1 MAEQNID
8 IKIKVDKQGNVELK
22 SLEKGFDKIK
32 ITAKQASQAAKQLG
46 VDISQIKSSG
56 SINVAA
62 NDFNKLSKAMSGASA
77 ASGGATASV
86 LELGR
91 VVSDAPYGIRGVANN
106 LQQLA
111 SNFAFMAKQAGGAGA
126 ALKSIG
132 SALIGPLGILVA
144 FQAVIAALDYFSQ
157 GSSVAESKFKD
168 LSSEIAASTSELM
181 ILKRAM
187 DDENV
192 TQSQRIELVEDA
204 NRKYKNLNV
213 SLDENGKLTDA
224 SVEAINRKIFALE
237 RLARANAIQTAI
249 EEEMQKTIT
258 AQLEVEELLRES
270 SFESRQE
277 FEKYLE
283 ASRKATNRSESIELQ
298 KKQFGEYTTTRG
310 RQIGAIIKALSVLDE
325 TSDLSDKK
333 IQDLIKIASKGM
345 EEIRDII
352 DYQNKGGSSGRIAVL
367 KQQLLDMSKLILD
380 AYKKEALM
388 LEENEIKKM
397 ELSQD
402 YERQELERR
411 RDVFLKRQ
419 EQRKDDFIKKA
430 KTDEE
435 RAQAERVWE
444 DSQKQAKEEYEEALT
459 AIGVKHAAQRKV
471 KMLELER
478 NFAEE
483 LVNQRLARIK
493 ADESRF
499 AALRAGTKAGMLN
512 RPMSA
517 VGAEDIETQ
526 NQMARDRMAA
536 EQANFEDDLE
546 RKIENLKRQGYS
558 LLEAEQMVAGERHAF
573 QMSQAE
579 QEIELER
586 NKIEAKR
593 SINQEYISWFAGLGS
608 IIKGIAG
615 ENEGIAK
622 AALILEKGSAIANV
636 IVNTQSANAKIT
648 ANMLAEQAAFNASA
662 AATSLVAPPLSAAFK
677 GMAVKAGVLGKTRI
691 LKNNIG
697 AGISIAKIAATT
709 LQSRGAGG
717 GGAGGGG
724 DAGGGAPSREFDFNL
739 VGSTGVNQLAQGVGA
754 QFSQQPIQ
762 AYVVS
767 SQMTSQQQLD
777 HTIQTQAS
785 LGD

>member
-22 SLEKGFDKIK
+22 SLEKGFDKVK

-56 SINVAA
+56 TINVAA
-62 NDFNKLSKAMSGASA
+62 NDFNKLTKAMSGASA

-91 VVSDAPYGIRGVANN
+91 VVSDMPYGIRGVANN

-111 SNFAFMAKQAGGAGA
+111 SNFAFMVKEAGGAGA
-126 ALKSIG
+126 ALKTMG
-132 SALIGPLGILVA
+132 SVLMGPLGILVA
-144 FQAVIAALDYFSQ
+144 FQAVIAALDYFSANIKKAENQ
-157 GSSVAESKFKD
+157 MAKFNAEAITENVTKLHILKDALSDNNVALEDKISLLRKAGTEF
-168 LSSEIAASTSELM
+168 EELNGFISDGAINMDAFNKTIDKM
-181 ILKRAM
+181 ILKMSEVAFAKAVLA
-187 DDENV
+187 E
-192 TQSQRIELVEDA
+192 TQEITQELVRTIAKGADGDL
-204 NRKYKNLNV
+204 NL
-213 SLDENGKLTDA
+213 
-224 SVEAINRKIFALE
+224 
-237 RLARANAIQTAI
+237 
-249 EEEMQKTIT
+249 
-258 AQLEVEELLRES
+258 
-270 SFESRQE
+270 
-277 FEKYLE
+277 
-283 ASRKATNRSESIELQ
+283 LQ
-298 KKQFGEYTTTRG
+298 KKAGELFSIFNPFGGDNMAAKRLGVDINKIEEQ
-310 RQIGAIIKALSVLDE
+310 RQRLLNIMKTDAGSIKGIFAELIFGKE
-325 TSDLSDKK
+325 DK
-333 IQDLIKIASKGM
+333 S
-345 EEIRDII
+345 
-352 DYQNKGGSSGRIAVL
+352 GSGERTKML
-367 KQQLLDMSKLILD
+367 KQQLLDFSKLILD
-380 AYKKEALM
+380 AYKKQALM

-402 YERQELERR
+402 YEKQELERR

-419 EQRKDDFIKKA
+419 EQRKEDFIKKA
-430 KTDEE
+430 KNDEE
-435 RAQAERVWE
+435 IAQANKVWR
-444 DSQKQAKEEYEEALT
+444 DSQTQAKEQYEQALT
-459 AIGVKHAAQRKV
+459 ALEVKHTAQRKV

-478 NFAEE
+478 NFAEQ

-493 ADESRF
+493 AEESMF
-499 AALRAGTKAGMLN
+499 ASLRAGTKAGMLN

-546 RKIENLKRQGYS
+546 RKIENLKRQGHS

-593 SINQEYISWFAGLGS
+593 NINQEYISWFAGLGS
-608 IIKGIAG
+608 IMKGIAG
-615 ENEGIAK
+615 DNEDLAT
-622 AALILEKGSAIANV
+622 AALVLEKGSAIANV
-636 IVNTQSANAKIT
+636 IVSTQAANAKIG
-648 ANMLAEQAAFNASA
+648 ANMLAEQSAFKASA
-662 AATSLVAPPLSAAFK
+662 AATSLVMPKLAATFTK
-677 GMAVKAGVLGKTRI
+677 MAISAGVLGKKRI

-724 DAGGGAPSREFDFNL
+724 EAGGGAPSREFDFNL

-785 LGD
+785 IGD

>member
-22 SLEKGFDKIK
+22 SLEKGFDKVK

-56 SINVAA
+56 TINVAA
-62 NDFNKLSKAMSGASA
+62 NDFNKLTKAMSGASA

-91 VVSDAPYGIRGVANN
+91 VVSDMPYGIRGVANN

-111 SNFAFMAKQAGGAGA
+111 SNFAFMTKEAGSAGG

-132 SALIGPLGILVA
+132 SALMGPLGILVA
-144 FQAVIAALDYFSQ
+144 FQAVIAAIDYFSANMNKAKD
-157 GSSVAESKFKD
+157 VMAEMS
-168 LSSEIAASTSELM
+168 A
-181 ILKRAM
+181 
-187 DDENV
+187 
-192 TQSQRIELVEDA
+192 Q
-204 NRKYKNLNV
+204 
-213 SLDENGKLTDA
+213 
-224 SVEAINRKIFALE
+224 
-237 RLARANAIQTAI
+237 
-249 EEEMQKTIT
+249 TIT
-258 AQLEVEELLRES
+258 TNVAKLHLLREALNDNNVALEDQVLALKKAS
-270 SFESRQE
+270 TEFDELNGFIEGGSINLDAFNSQISTMIDRMKEVAFAKAVLKETEEVMQNFIKTVVKGAGPTFGEQVAGLLNPFASGEMLGAARFTKDAAD
-277 FEKYLE
+277 FEKQYSKLYDLLLAKQKDGDGIILE
-283 ASRKATNRSESIELQ
+283 HLFGKES
-298 KKQFGEYTTTRG
+298 K
-310 RQIGAIIKALSVLDE
+310 
-325 TSDLSDKK
+325 
-333 IQDLIKIASKGM
+333 
-345 EEIRDII
+345 
-352 DYQNKGGSSGRIAVL
+352 SGRGKRNAIL

-380 AYKKEALM
+380 SYKKQALM
-388 LEENEIKKM
+388 LEENELEQMKIK
-397 ELSQD
+397 QR
-402 YERQELERR
+402 YEREEIGRR
-411 RDVFLKRQ
+411 RDMFLERQ
-419 EQRKDDFIKKA
+419 KQRYDDFMKKA
-430 KTDEE
+430 KTDEQ
-435 RAQAERVWE
+435 RAQATKVWQ
-444 DSQKQAKEEYEEALT
+444 DSQIQADSEYYEALSALGIKHT
-459 AIGVKHAAQRKV
+459 AEKHV

-478 NFAEE
+478 NFAEQ

-493 ADESRF
+493 ADESRL
-499 AALRAGTKAGMLN
+499 ASLRAGTKAGALN

-517 VGAEDIETQ
+517 VGAEDIEGQ
-526 NQMARDRMAA
+526 NEMARARMEA

-546 RKIENLKRQGYS
+546 RKKQNLINEGHS
-558 LLEAEQMVAGERHAF
+558 LLEVEQMVAGERHAF

-593 SINQEYISWFAGLGS
+593 NINQEYISWFAGLGS
-608 IIKGIAG
+608 IMKGIAG
-615 ENEGIAK
+615 DNEDLAT
-622 AALILEKGSAIANV
+622 AALVLEKGSAIANV
-636 IVNTQSANAKIT
+636 IVSTQAANAKIG
-648 ANMLAEQAAFNASA
+648 ANMLAEQSAFKASA
-662 AATSLVAPPLSAAFK
+662 AATSLVMPKLAATFTK
-677 GMAVKAGVLGKTRI
+677 MAISAGVLGKKRI

-724 DAGGGAPSREFDFNL
+724 EAGGGAPSREFDFNL

-785 LGD
+785 IGD

>member
-22 SLEKGFDKIK
+22 SLEKGFDKVK

-46 VDISQIKSSG
+46 IDISKIKSSG
-56 SINVAA
+56 TINVAA

-91 VVSDAPYGIRGVANN
+91 VVSDMPYGIRGIANN

-111 SNFAFMAKQAGGAGA
+111 SNFAFMAKKAGGAGA
-126 ALKSIG
+126 ALKGIG
-132 SALIGPLGILVA
+132 SALMGPLGILVA
-144 FQAVIAALDYFSQ
+144 FQAVIAALDYFSANMNKAKD
-157 GSSVAESKFKD
+157 VMAEMS
-168 LSSEIAASTSELM
+168 A
-181 ILKRAM
+181 
-187 DDENV
+187 
-192 TQSQRIELVEDA
+192 Q
-204 NRKYKNLNV
+204 
-213 SLDENGKLTDA
+213 
-224 SVEAINRKIFALE
+224 
-237 RLARANAIQTAI
+237 
-249 EEEMQKTIT
+249 TIT
-258 AQLEVEELLRES
+258 TNVAKLHLLREALNDNNVALEDQVLALKKAGTEFDELNGFIEGGS
-270 SFESRQE
+270 INLDAFNSQISTMIDRMKEVAFAKAVLKETEEVMQNFIKTVVKGTGPTFGEQVAALLNPFASGEMLGAARFVKDAAD
-277 FEKYLE
+277 FEKQYSKLYDLLLAKQKDGDGIILE
-283 ASRKATNRSESIELQ
+283 HLFGKES
-298 KKQFGEYTTTRG
+298 K
-310 RQIGAIIKALSVLDE
+310 
-325 TSDLSDKK
+325 
-333 IQDLIKIASKGM
+333 
-345 EEIRDII
+345 
-352 DYQNKGGSSGRIAVL
+352 SGRGKRNAIL

-380 AYKKEALM
+380 SYKKQALM
-388 LEENEIKKM
+388 LEENELEQMKIK
-397 ELSQD
+397 QR
-402 YERQELERR
+402 YEREEIGRR
-411 RDVFLKRQ
+411 RDMFLERQ
-419 EQRKDDFIKKA
+419 KQRYDDFMKKA

-435 RAQAERVWE
+435 RAQATKVWQ
-444 DSQKQAKEEYEEALT
+444 DSQIQADSEYYEALSALGIKHT
-459 AIGVKHAAQRKV
+459 AEKHV

-478 NFAEE
+478 NFAEQ

-493 ADESRF
+493 ADESRL
-499 AALRAGTKAGMLN
+499 ASLRAGTKAGMLN

-517 VGAEDIETQ
+517 VGAEDIEGQ
-526 NQMARDRMAA
+526 NEMARARMEA

-546 RKIENLKRQGYS
+546 RKKQNLLNEGHS
-558 LLEAEQMVAGERHAF
+558 LLEVEQMVAGERHAF

-593 SINQEYISWFAGLGS
+593 SMNQEYISWFAGLGS

>member
-22 SLEKGFDKIK
+22 SLEKGFEKIK

-56 SINVAA
+56 SVNVAA

-126 ALKSIG
+126 ALKAMG
-132 SALIGPLGILVA
+132 SALMGPLGILVA
-144 FQAVIAALDYFSQ
+144 FQAVIAAIDYFSANMKKTENQ
-157 GSSVAESKFKD
+157 MAKFSAEGITTNVTKLYILKDALNDNNVALEDKISLLKKAGTEFD
-168 LSSEIAASTSELM
+168 ELNGFIANGTINMDAFNKTVDKM
-181 ILKRAM
+181 ILKMSEVAFAKAVLA
-187 DDENV
+187 E
-192 TQSQRIELVEDA
+192 TQEITQELVKTIVKGGEADFLDKA
-204 NRKYKNLNV
+204 GALFNPFTSSGQDLAAKRLAINV
-213 SLDENGKLTDA
+213 NKIEEQRQKLLDIMKTDA
-224 SVEAINRKIFALE
+224 GSIKGIFAELIFGKEDKSGSGE
-237 RLARANAIQTAI
+237 RTK
-249 EEEMQKTIT
+249 M
-258 AQLEVEELLRES
+258 
-270 SFESRQE
+270 
-277 FEKYLE
+277 
-283 ASRKATNRSESIELQ
+283 
-298 KKQFGEYTTTRG
+298 
-310 RQIGAIIKALSVLDE
+310 
-325 TSDLSDKK
+325 
-333 IQDLIKIASKGM
+333 
-345 EEIRDII
+345 
-352 DYQNKGGSSGRIAVL
+352 L
-367 KQQLLDMSKLILD
+367 KQQLLDFSKLILD
-380 AYKKEALM
+380 SYKKQALM
-388 LEENEIKKM
+388 LEENELKKM
-397 ELSQD
+397 NIKQG
-402 YERQELERR
+402 YERDEVKRRKDSFLERQ
-411 RDVFLKRQ
+411 K
-419 EQRKDDFIKKA
+419 QRYDDFMKKA
-430 KTDEE
+430 KTDKE
-435 RAQAERVWE
+435 RAQATKVWQ
-444 DSQKQAKEEYEEALT
+444 DSQKQAEEEYQEALT
-459 AIGVKHAAQRKV
+459 AIDVKHAAERQV

-478 NFAEE
+478 NFAEQ

-493 ADESRF
+493 ADESRL
-499 AALRAGTKAGMLN
+499 ASLRAGTKAGMLN

-517 VGAEDIETQ
+517 VGAEDIEGQ
-526 NQMARDRMAA
+526 NEMARARMEA

-546 RKIENLKRQGYS
+546 RKKQNLLNEGHS
-558 LLEAEQMVAGERHAF
+558 LLEVEQMVAGERHAF

-593 SINQEYISWFAGLGS
+593 SMNQEYISWFAGLGS

-785 LGD
+785 IGN

>member
-56 SINVAA
+56 SINVVA

-126 ALKSIG
+126 ALKAIG
-132 SALIGPLGILVA
+132 SALMGPLGILVA
-144 FQAVIAALDYFSQ
+144 FQAVIAALDYFSANMNKAKD
-157 GSSVAESKFKD
+157 VMAEMS
-168 LSSEIAASTSELM
+168 A
-181 ILKRAM
+181 
-187 DDENV
+187 
-192 TQSQRIELVEDA
+192 Q
-204 NRKYKNLNV
+204 
-213 SLDENGKLTDA
+213 
-224 SVEAINRKIFALE
+224 
-237 RLARANAIQTAI
+237 
-249 EEEMQKTIT
+249 TIT
-258 AQLEVEELLRES
+258 TNVAKLHLLREALNDNNVALEDQVLALKKAS
-270 SFESRQE
+270 TE
-277 FEKYLE
+277 FDELNGFIEGGSINLDAFNSQISTMIDRMKE
-283 ASRKATNRSESIELQ
+283 VAFAKAVLKETEEVMQNFI
-298 KKQFGEYTTTRG
+298 KTVVKGAGPTFGEQVAGLLNPFASGEMLGAARFAKDIADFQKQYSKLYDLLLAKQKDGDGIILEHLFGKENGRG
-310 RQIGAIIKALSVLDE
+310 KRNAI
-325 TSDLSDKK
+325 
-333 IQDLIKIASKGM
+333 
-345 EEIRDII
+345 
-352 DYQNKGGSSGRIAVL
+352 L

-380 AYKKEALM
+380 SYKKQALM
-388 LEENEIKKM
+388 LEENELEQMKIK
-397 ELSQD
+397 QR
-402 YERQELERR
+402 YEREEIGRR
-411 RDVFLKRQ
+411 RDMFLERQ
-419 EQRKDDFIKKA
+419 KQRYDDFMKKA
-430 KTDEE
+430 KTDKE
-435 RAQAERVWE
+435 RAQATKVWQ
-444 DSQKQAKEEYEEALT
+444 DSQIQADSEYYEALSALGIKQT
-459 AIGVKHAAQRKV
+459 AEKHV

-478 NFAEE
+478 NFAEQ

-493 ADESRF
+493 ADESIL
-499 AALRAGTKAGMLN
+499 AALRAGTNAGALN

-517 VGAEDIETQ
+517 VGAEDIEGQ
-526 NQMARDRMAA
+526 NEMARARMEA

-546 RKIENLKRQGYS
+546 RKIENLKRQGHS
-558 LLEAEQMVAGERHAF
+558 LLEAEQMVSGERHAF

-586 NKIEAKR
+586 NKIEAKK
-593 SINQEYISWFAGLGS
+593 SINQEYISWFAGLGN

-717 GGAGGGG
+717 GGAAGGG

-739 VGSTGVNQLAQGVGA
+739 VGSTGLNQLAQGVGA

>member
-22 SLEKGFDKIK
+22 SLEKGFDKVK

-126 ALKSIG
+126 ALKAMG
-132 SALIGPLGILVA
+132 SALMGPLGILVA
-144 FQAVIAALDYFSQ
+144 FQAVIAAIDYFSAQ
-157 GSSVAESKFKD
+157 TNKAEKNVKSMNETIAAAASNFKILLRAQEDNTLGLEEARESVRRINSQYKD
-168 LSSEIAASTSELM
+168 L
-181 ILKRAM
+181 
-187 DDENV
+187 NV
-192 TQSQRIELVEDA
+192 Q
-204 NRKYKNLNV
+204 
-213 SLDENGKLTDA
+213 LDENGRLTDA
-224 SVEAINRKIFALE
+224 SVQAIEKKIIRLE
-237 RLARANAIQTAI
+237 DLAKATAIQTLVEEKYGEVVLKTLEI
-249 EEEMQKTIT
+249 EEANFKLNTKIAEAT
-258 AQLEVEELLRES
+258 ALRAKADKDALEGAVSRENRVE
-270 SFESRQE
+270 QM
-277 FEKYLE
+277 
-283 ASRKATNRSESIELQ
+283 
-298 KKQFGEYTTTRG
+298 
-310 RQIGAIIKALSVLDE
+310 ALSAEKSVDFMV
-325 TSDLSDKK
+325 DKVK
-333 IQDLIKIASKGM
+333 ELTKERGKQQEEISKLIKMIPNIGDLFTMKT
-345 EEIRDII
+345 E
-352 DYQNKGGSSGRIAVL
+352 GGSTKAIL
-367 KQQLLDMSKLILD
+367 KQQLLDLSKIILD
-380 AYKKEALM
+380 AYRKENLL
-388 LEENEIKKM
+388 LEENELEQMKIKQK
-397 ELSQD
+397 
-402 YERQELERR
+402 YEREEIGRR
-411 RDVFLKRQ
+411 RDMFLERQ
-419 EQRKDDFIKKA
+419 KQRYDDFMKKA
-430 KTDEE
+430 KTDEQ
-435 RAQAERVWE
+435 RAQATKVWQ
-444 DSQKQAKEEYEEALT
+444 DSQIQADSEYYEALSALGIKHT
-459 AIGVKHAAQRKV
+459 AEKHV

-493 ADESRF
+493 ADESRL
-499 AALRAGTKAGMLN
+499 ASLRAGTKAGALN

-546 RKIENLKRQGYS
+546 RKIENLKRQGHS

-615 ENEGIAK
+615 QNEGIAK

-785 LGD
+785 IGD

>member
-46 VDISQIKSSG
+46 IHISKIKSSG
-56 SINVAA
+56 TINVAA
-62 NDFNKLSKAMSGASA
+62 NDFNKLRKAMSGASA

-91 VVSDAPYGIRGVANN
+91 VVSDMPYGIRGVANN

-126 ALKSIG
+126 ALKAMG
-132 SALIGPLGILVA
+132 SALMGPLGILVA
-144 FQAVIAALDYFSQ
+144 FQAVIAAIDYFSANIKKAENQ
-157 GSSVAESKFKD
+157 MAKFNAEAITENVTKLHILKDALSDNNVALEDKISLLKKAGTEFEELNGFISDGAINMDAFSKTIDK
-168 LSSEIAASTSELM
+168 M
-181 ILKRAM
+181 ILKMSEVAFAKAVLA
-187 DDENV
+187 ETQEV
-192 TQSQRIELVEDA
+192 TQELVRTIAKGADGDLNLLE
-204 NRKYKNLNV
+204 RKAGELFSIFNPFGGDNMAAKRLGVDINKIEEQRQRL
-213 SLDENGKLTDA
+213 LDIMKTDA
-224 SVEAINRKIFALE
+224 GSIKGIFAELIFGKEDKSGSGE
-237 RLARANAIQTAI
+237 RTK
-249 EEEMQKTIT
+249 M
-258 AQLEVEELLRES
+258 
-270 SFESRQE
+270 
-277 FEKYLE
+277 
-283 ASRKATNRSESIELQ
+283 
-298 KKQFGEYTTTRG
+298 
-310 RQIGAIIKALSVLDE
+310 
-325 TSDLSDKK
+325 
-333 IQDLIKIASKGM
+333 
-345 EEIRDII
+345 
-352 DYQNKGGSSGRIAVL
+352 L
-367 KQQLLDMSKLILD
+367 KQQLLDFSKLILD
-380 AYKKEALM
+380 SYKKQALM
-388 LEENEIKKM
+388 LEENELEQMKIK
-397 ELSQD
+397 QR
-402 YERQELERR
+402 YEREEIGRR
-411 RDVFLKRQ
+411 RDMFLERQ
-419 EQRKDDFIKKA
+419 KQRYDDFMKKA

-435 RAQAERVWE
+435 RAQATKVWQ
-444 DSQKQAKEEYEEALT
+444 DSQIQADSEYYEALSALGIKHT
-459 AIGVKHAAQRKV
+459 AEKHV

-478 NFAEE
+478 NFAEQ

-493 ADESRF
+493 ADESRL
-499 AALRAGTKAGMLN
+499 ASLRAGTKAGMLN

-517 VGAEDIETQ
+517 VGAEDIEGQ
-526 NQMARDRMAA
+526 NEMARARMEA

-546 RKIENLKRQGYS
+546 RKIENLKRQGHS

-593 SINQEYISWFAGLGS
+593 SMNQEYISWFAGLGS

-785 LGD
+785 IGN

>member
-22 SLEKGFDKIK
+22 SLEKGFDKVK

-46 VDISQIKSSG
+46 VDISKIKSSG
-56 SINVAA
+56 TINVAA
-62 NDFNKLSKAMSGASA
+62 NDFNKLTKAMSGASA

-91 VVSDAPYGIRGVANN
+91 VVSDMPYGIRGIANN

-111 SNFAFMAKQAGGAGA
+111 SNFAFMTKEAGSAGG

-132 SALIGPLGILVA
+132 SALMGPLGILVA
-144 FQAVIAALDYFSQ
+144 FQAVIAAIDYFSANMNKAKD
-157 GSSVAESKFKD
+157 VMAEMS
-168 LSSEIAASTSELM
+168 A
-181 ILKRAM
+181 
-187 DDENV
+187 
-192 TQSQRIELVEDA
+192 Q
-204 NRKYKNLNV
+204 
-213 SLDENGKLTDA
+213 
-224 SVEAINRKIFALE
+224 
-237 RLARANAIQTAI
+237 
-249 EEEMQKTIT
+249 TIT
-258 AQLEVEELLRES
+258 TNVAKLHLLREALNDNNVALEDQVLALKKAS
-270 SFESRQE
+270 TEFDELNGFIEGGSINLDAFNSQISTMIDRMKEVAFAKAVLKETEEVMQNFIKTVVKGAGPTFGEQVAGLLNPFASGEMLGAARFTKDAAD
-277 FEKYLE
+277 FEKQYSKLYDLLLAKQKDGDGIILE
-283 ASRKATNRSESIELQ
+283 HLFGKES
-298 KKQFGEYTTTRG
+298 K
-310 RQIGAIIKALSVLDE
+310 
-325 TSDLSDKK
+325 
-333 IQDLIKIASKGM
+333 
-345 EEIRDII
+345 
-352 DYQNKGGSSGRIAVL
+352 SGRGKRNAIL

-380 AYKKEALM
+380 SYKKQALM
-388 LEENEIKKM
+388 LEENELEQMKIKQK
-397 ELSQD
+397 
-402 YERQELERR
+402 YEREEIGRR
-411 RDVFLKRQ
+411 RDMFLERQ
-419 EQRKDDFIKKA
+419 KQRYDDFMKKA
-430 KTDEE
+430 KTDEQ
-435 RAQAERVWE
+435 RAQATKVWQ
-444 DSQKQAKEEYEEALT
+444 DSQIQADSEYYEALSALGIKHT
-459 AIGVKHAAQRKV
+459 AEKHV

-478 NFAEE
+478 NFAEQ

-493 ADESRF
+493 ADESRL
-499 AALRAGTKAGMLN
+499 ASLRAGTKAGALN

-517 VGAEDIETQ
+517 VGAEDIEGQ
-526 NQMARDRMAA
+526 NEMARARMEA

-546 RKIENLKRQGYS
+546 RKIENLKRQGHS

-593 SINQEYISWFAGLGS
+593 NINQEYISWFSGLGS
-608 IIKGIAG
+608 IMKGIAG
-615 ENEGIAK
+615 DNEALAT
-622 AALILEKGSAIANV
+622 AALVLEKGAAISGI
-636 IVNTQSANAKIT
+636 IVKTQAANAAIGT
-648 ANMLAEQAAFNASA
+648 SMLTEQGAYQAAAAGFTAMGNYAASA
-662 AATSLVAPPLSAAFK
+662 TALKKSV
-677 GMAVKAGVLGKTRI
+677 VAGVLGKKRI

-709 LQSRGAGG
+709 LQSRGSGG

-724 DAGGGAPSREFDFNL
+724 EAGGGAPSREFDFNL

-785 LGD
+785 IGD

>member
-22 SLEKGFDKIK
+22 SLEKGFDKVK

-56 SINVAA
+56 TINVAA
-62 NDFNKLSKAMSGASA
+62 NDFNKLTKAMSGASA

-91 VVSDAPYGIRGVANN
+91 VVSDMPYGIRGVANN

-111 SNFAFMAKQAGGAGA
+111 SNFAFMTKEAGSAGG

-132 SALIGPLGILVA
+132 SALMGPLGILVA
-144 FQAVIAALDYFSQ
+144 FQAVIAAIDYFSANMNKAKD
-157 GSSVAESKFKD
+157 VMAEMS
-168 LSSEIAASTSELM
+168 A
-181 ILKRAM
+181 
-187 DDENV
+187 
-192 TQSQRIELVEDA
+192 Q
-204 NRKYKNLNV
+204 
-213 SLDENGKLTDA
+213 
-224 SVEAINRKIFALE
+224 
-237 RLARANAIQTAI
+237 
-249 EEEMQKTIT
+249 TIT
-258 AQLEVEELLRES
+258 TNVAKLHLLREALNDNNVALEDQVLALKKAS
-270 SFESRQE
+270 TEFDELNGFIEGGSINLDAFNSQISTMIDRMKEVAFAKAVLKETEEVMQNFIKTVVKGAGPTFGEQVAGLLNPFASGEMLGAARFTKDAAD
-277 FEKYLE
+277 FEKQYSKLYDLLLAKQKDGDGIILE
-283 ASRKATNRSESIELQ
+283 HLFGKES
-298 KKQFGEYTTTRG
+298 K
-310 RQIGAIIKALSVLDE
+310 
-325 TSDLSDKK
+325 
-333 IQDLIKIASKGM
+333 
-345 EEIRDII
+345 
-352 DYQNKGGSSGRIAVL
+352 SGRGKRNAIL

-380 AYKKEALM
+380 SYKKQALM
-388 LEENEIKKM
+388 LEENELEQMKIK
-397 ELSQD
+397 QR
-402 YERQELERR
+402 YEREEIGRR
-411 RDVFLKRQ
+411 RDMFLERQ
-419 EQRKDDFIKKA
+419 KQRYDDFMKKA
-430 KTDEE
+430 KTDEQ
-435 RAQAERVWE
+435 RAQATKVWQ
-444 DSQKQAKEEYEEALT
+444 DSQIQADSEYYEALSALGIKHT
-459 AIGVKHAAQRKV
+459 AEKHV

-478 NFAEE
+478 NFAEQ

-493 ADESRF
+493 ADESRL
-499 AALRAGTKAGMLN
+499 ASLRAGTKAGMLN

-517 VGAEDIETQ
+517 VGAEDIEGQ
-526 NQMARDRMAA
+526 NEMARARMEA

-546 RKIENLKRQGYS
+546 RKKQNLINEGHS
-558 LLEAEQMVAGERHAF
+558 LLEVEQMVAGERHAF

-593 SINQEYISWFAGLGS
+593 SMNQEYISWFAGLGS

-615 ENEGIAK
+615 QNEGIAK

-724 DAGGGAPSREFDFNL
+724 DTGGGAPSREFDFNL

-785 LGD
+785 IGD

>member
-46 VDISQIKSSG
+46 VDISKIQSSG
-56 SINVAA
+56 SINVAT

-126 ALKSIG
+126 ALKAIG

-270 SFESRQE
+270 SFESREE

-283 ASRKATNRSESIELQ
+283 ASRKATTRSEAIELQ
-298 KKQFGEYTTTRG
+298 KKQFGEYTITRG
-310 RQIGAIIKALSVLDE
+310 RQIGAIIEALSVLDE
-325 TSDLSDKK
+325 TTDLSDKK

-345 EEIRDII
+345 EEIRDVI
-352 DYQNKGGSSGRIAVL
+352 DYQNKKGSSGRIAVL
-367 KQQLLDMSKLILD
+367 KQQLLDMSKIILD

-388 LEENEIKKM
+388 LEENELEQMKIK
-397 ELSQD
+397 QR
-402 YERQELERR
+402 YEREEIGRR
-411 RDVFLKRQ
+411 RDMFLERQ
-419 EQRKDDFIKKA
+419 KQRYDDFMKKA

-435 RAQAERVWE
+435 RAQATKVWQ
-444 DSQKQAKEEYEEALT
+444 DSQIQADSEYYEALSALGIKHT
-459 AIGVKHAAQRKV
+459 AEKHV

-478 NFAEE
+478 KFAQE
-483 LVNQRLARIK
+483 LVNSRLAQ
-493 ADESRF
+493 AQANQGWLD
-499 AALRAGTKAGMLN
+499 ALRAGTGAGRLN

-517 VGAEDIETQ
+517 VGAEDVDSQ
-526 NQMARDRMAA
+526 NEAARSTMEA
-536 EQANFEDDLE
+536 ERAKFEHDLE
-546 RKIENLKRQGYS
+546 VKKQNLLNEGHE
-558 LLEAEQMVAGERHAF
+558 LMAVEQMIQGERHDF
-573 QMSQAE
+573 QMTQAE

-593 SINQEYISWFAGLGS
+593 QINLEYASWAQGLGD
-608 IIKGIAG
+608 IFAGIAG
-615 ENEGIAK
+615 ENKALAT
-622 AALILEKGSAIANV
+622 AALILQKGSAIANV
-636 IVNTQSANAKIT
+636 IVDTQAANAKIT
-648 ANMLAEQAAFNASA
+648 ANMLAEQGAFKAAA
-662 AATSLVAPPLSAAFK
+662 AATSLAMPALSAGFTK
-677 GMAVKAGVLGKTRI
+677 MAVTAGVLGKKRI

-709 LQSRGAGG
+709 LQSRSAGG

-724 DAGGGAPSREFDFNL
+724 EAGGGAPSREFDFNL

>member
-22 SLEKGFDKIK
+22 SLEKGFDKVK

-111 SNFAFMAKQAGGAGA
+111 SNFAFMAKEAGSAGG

-132 SALIGPLGILVA
+132 SALMGPLGILVA
-144 FQAVIAALDYFSQ
+144 FQAVIAAIDYFSAQ
-157 GSSVAESKFKD
+157 TNKAEKNVKSMNETIAAAASNFKILLRAQEDNTLGLEEARESVRRINSQYKD
-168 LSSEIAASTSELM
+168 L
-181 ILKRAM
+181 
-187 DDENV
+187 NV
-192 TQSQRIELVEDA
+192 Q
-204 NRKYKNLNV
+204 
-213 SLDENGKLTDA
+213 LDENGRLTDA
-224 SVEAINRKIFALE
+224 SVQAIEKKIIRLE
-237 RLARANAIQTAI
+237 DLAKATAIQTLVEEKYGEVVLKTLEI
-249 EEEMQKTIT
+249 EEANFKLNTKIAEAT
-258 AQLEVEELLRES
+258 ALRAKADKDALEGAVSRENRVE
-270 SFESRQE
+270 QM
-277 FEKYLE
+277 
-283 ASRKATNRSESIELQ
+283 
-298 KKQFGEYTTTRG
+298 
-310 RQIGAIIKALSVLDE
+310 ALSAEKSVDFMV
-325 TSDLSDKK
+325 DKVK
-333 IQDLIKIASKGM
+333 ELTKERGKQQEEISKLIKMIPNIGDLFTMKT
-345 EEIRDII
+345 E
-352 DYQNKGGSSGRIAVL
+352 GGSTKAIL
-367 KQQLLDMSKLILD
+367 KQQLLDLSKIILD
-380 AYKKEALM
+380 AYRKENLL
-388 LEENEIKKM
+388 LEENELEQMKIKQK
-397 ELSQD
+397 
-402 YERQELERR
+402 YEREEIGRR
-411 RDVFLKRQ
+411 RDMFLERQ
-419 EQRKDDFIKKA
+419 KQRYDDFMKKA
-430 KTDEE
+430 KTDEQ
-435 RAQAERVWE
+435 RAQATKVWQ
-444 DSQKQAKEEYEEALT
+444 DSQIQADSEYYEALSALGIKHT
-459 AIGVKHAAQRKV
+459 AEKHV

-493 ADESRF
+493 ADESRL
-499 AALRAGTKAGMLN
+499 ASLRAGAKAGALN

-517 VGAEDIETQ
+517 VGAEDIEGQ
-526 NQMARDRMAA
+526 NEMARDRMAA

-546 RKIENLKRQGYS
+546 RKIENLKRQGHS

-593 SINQEYISWFAGLGS
+593 NINQEYISWFSGLGS
-608 IIKGIAG
+608 IMKGIAG
-615 ENEGIAK
+615 DNEALAT
-622 AALILEKGSAIANV
+622 AALVLEKGAAISGI
-636 IVNTQSANAKIT
+636 IVKTQAANAAIGT
-648 ANMLAEQAAFNASA
+648 SMLTEQGAYQAAAAGFTAMGNYAASA
-662 AATSLVAPPLSAAFK
+662 TALKKSV
-677 GMAVKAGVLGKTRI
+677 VAGVLGKKRI

-785 LGD
+785 IGD

>member
-46 VDISQIKSSG
+46 VDISKIKSSG

-126 ALKSIG
+126 ALKAMG
-132 SALIGPLGILVA
+132 SALMGPLGILVA
-144 FQAVIAALDYFSQ
+144 FQAVIAAIDYFSANMNKAKD
-157 GSSVAESKFKD
+157 VMAEMS
-168 LSSEIAASTSELM
+168 A
-181 ILKRAM
+181 
-187 DDENV
+187 
-192 TQSQRIELVEDA
+192 Q
-204 NRKYKNLNV
+204 
-213 SLDENGKLTDA
+213 
-224 SVEAINRKIFALE
+224 
-237 RLARANAIQTAI
+237 
-249 EEEMQKTIT
+249 TIT
-258 AQLEVEELLRES
+258 TNVAKLHLLREALNDNNVALEDQVLALKKAS
-270 SFESRQE
+270 TEFDELNGFIEGGSINLQGFNSQISTMIDRMKEVAFAKAVLKETEEVMQNFVKTVVKGAGPTFGEQVAGLLNPFASGEMLGAARFAKDAAD
-277 FEKYLE
+277 FEKQYSKLYDLLLAKQKDGDGIILE
-283 ASRKATNRSESIELQ
+283 HLFGKES
-298 KKQFGEYTTTRG
+298 K
-310 RQIGAIIKALSVLDE
+310 
-325 TSDLSDKK
+325 
-333 IQDLIKIASKGM
+333 
-345 EEIRDII
+345 
-352 DYQNKGGSSGRIAVL
+352 SGRGKRNAIL
-367 KQQLLDMSKLILD
+367 KQQLFDLSKLILD
-380 AYKKEALM
+380 SYKKQALM
-388 LEENEIKKM
+388 LEENEIEQMNIK
-397 ELSQD
+397 QR
-402 YERQELERR
+402 YERDEVKRRKDSFLERQ
-411 RDVFLKRQ
+411 K
-419 EQRKDDFIKKA
+419 QRYDDFMKKA
-430 KTDEE
+430 KTDKE
-435 RAQAERVWE
+435 RAQATKVWQ
-444 DSQKQAKEEYEEALT
+444 DSQKQAEEEYQEALT
-459 AIGVKHAAQRKV
+459 AIDVKHAAERHV

-478 NFAEE
+478 KFAEE
-483 LVNQRLARIK
+483 LVNQRLAQAQANQSRM
-493 ADESRF
+493 ES
-499 AALRAGTKAGMLN
+499 LRAGTGAGRLN

-517 VGAEDIETQ
+517 VGAEDIEGQ
-526 NQMARDRMAA
+526 NEAFRARMEA
-536 EQANFEDDLE
+536 EQQNFEDDLE
-546 RKIENLKRQGYS
+546 RKKQNLLNEGFT
-558 LLEAEQMVAGERHAF
+558 LLEVERMIQGERHAF
-573 QMSQAE
+573 QMTQAE

-593 SINQEYISWFAGLGS
+593 QMNLEYASWAQGLGD
-608 IIKGIAG
+608 IFAGIAG
-615 ENEGIAK
+615 ENKALAT
-622 AALILEKGSAIANV
+622 AALILQKGSAIANV
-636 IVNTQSANAKIT
+636 IVDTQAANAKIT

-677 GMAVKAGVLGKTRI
+677 AMSVKAGVLGKGRI

-709 LQSRGAGG
+709 LQSRSAGG

-724 DAGGGAPSREFDFNL
+724 EAGGGAPSREFDFNL

>member
-56 SINVAA
+56 TINVAA
-62 NDFNKLSKAMSGASA
+62 NDFRKLSKAVSGASA
-77 ASGGATASV
+77 ATGGATASV
-86 LELGR
+86 LEFGR
-91 VVSDAPYGIRGVANN
+91 VISDAPYGIRGVANN

-126 ALKSIG
+126 ALKAMG
-132 SALIGPLGILVA
+132 SALMGPLGILVA
-144 FQAVIAALDYFSQ
+144 FQAVIAALDYFSAQ
-157 GSSVAESKFKD
+157 TNKAEKNVKSMNETIAAAASNFKILLRAQEDNTLGLEEAKESVRRINSQYKD
-168 LSSEIAASTSELM
+168 L
-181 ILKRAM
+181 
-187 DDENV
+187 NV
-192 TQSQRIELVEDA
+192 Q
-204 NRKYKNLNV
+204 
-213 SLDENGKLTDA
+213 LDENGRLTDA
-224 SVEAINRKIFALE
+224 SVQAIEKKIIRLE
-237 RLARANAIQTAI
+237 DLAKATAIQTLVEEKYGEVVLKTLEI
-249 EEEMQKTIT
+249 EEANFKLNAKISEAT
-258 AQLEVEELLRES
+258 ALRAKADQDALEGAVSRENRVE
-270 SFESRQE
+270 QM
-277 FEKYLE
+277 
-283 ASRKATNRSESIELQ
+283 
-298 KKQFGEYTTTRG
+298 
-310 RQIGAIIKALSVLDE
+310 ALSAEKSVDFMV
-325 TSDLSDKK
+325 DKVK
-333 IQDLIKIASKGM
+333 ELTKERGKQQ
-345 EEIRDII
+345 EEISKLI
-352 DYQNKGGSSGRIAVL
+352 DMIPNIGDLFKVETKAGERTKML
-367 KQQLLDMSKLILD
+367 KQQLLDFSKLILD
-380 AYKKEALM
+380 AYKKESLM

-411 RDVFLKRQ
+411 RDAFLKRQ
-419 EQRKDDFIKKA
+419 EQRKDDFIKRA
-430 KTDEE
+430 KNKEE
-435 RAQAERVWE
+435 IAQAERVWE
-444 DSQKQAKEEYEEALT
+444 DSQKQAEEQYQEALT
-459 AIGVKHAAQRKV
+459 AIGVKHAAQRQV

-478 NFAEE
+478 NFAEQ

-493 ADESRF
+493 ADESRL
-499 AALRAGTKAGMLN
+499 AALRAGTKAGALN

>member
-22 SLEKGFDKIK
+22 SLEKGFDKVK

-56 SINVAA
+56 TINVAA
-62 NDFNKLSKAMSGASA
+62 NDFNKLTKAMSGASA

-91 VVSDAPYGIRGVANN
+91 VVSDMPYGIRGVANN

-111 SNFAFMAKQAGGAGA
+111 SNFAFMTKEAGSAGG

-132 SALIGPLGILVA
+132 SALMGPLGILVA
-144 FQAVIAALDYFSQ
+144 FQAVIAAIDYFSANMNKAKD
-157 GSSVAESKFKD
+157 VMAEMS
-168 LSSEIAASTSELM
+168 A
-181 ILKRAM
+181 
-187 DDENV
+187 
-192 TQSQRIELVEDA
+192 Q
-204 NRKYKNLNV
+204 
-213 SLDENGKLTDA
+213 
-224 SVEAINRKIFALE
+224 
-237 RLARANAIQTAI
+237 
-249 EEEMQKTIT
+249 TIT
-258 AQLEVEELLRES
+258 TNVAKLHLLREALNDNNVALEDQVLALKKAS
-270 SFESRQE
+270 TEFDELNGFIEGGSINLDAFNSQISTMIDRMKEVAFAKAVLKETEEVMQNFIKTVVKGAGPTFGEQVAGLLNPFASGEMLGAARFTKDAAD
-277 FEKYLE
+277 FEKQYSKLYDLLLAKQKDGDGIILE
-283 ASRKATNRSESIELQ
+283 HLFGKES
-298 KKQFGEYTTTRG
+298 K
-310 RQIGAIIKALSVLDE
+310 
-325 TSDLSDKK
+325 
-333 IQDLIKIASKGM
+333 
-345 EEIRDII
+345 
-352 DYQNKGGSSGRIAVL
+352 SGRGKRNAIL

-380 AYKKEALM
+380 SYKKQALM
-388 LEENEIKKM
+388 LEENELEQMKIK
-397 ELSQD
+397 QR
-402 YERQELERR
+402 YEREEIGRR
-411 RDVFLKRQ
+411 RDMFLERQ
-419 EQRKDDFIKKA
+419 KQRYDDFMKKA
-430 KTDEE
+430 KTDEQ
-435 RAQAERVWE
+435 RAQATKVWQ
-444 DSQKQAKEEYEEALT
+444 DSQIQADSEYYEALSALGIKHT
-459 AIGVKHAAQRKV
+459 AEKHV

-478 NFAEE
+478 NFAEQ

-493 ADESRF
+493 ADESRL
-499 AALRAGTKAGMLN
+499 ASLRAGTKAGALN

-517 VGAEDIETQ
+517 VGAEDIEGQ
-526 NQMARDRMAA
+526 NEMARARMEA

-546 RKIENLKRQGYS
+546 RKKQNLINEGHS
-558 LLEAEQMVAGERHAF
+558 LLEVEQMVAGERHAF

-593 SINQEYISWFAGLGS
+593 NINQEYISWFAGLGS
-608 IIKGIAG
+608 IMKGIAG
-615 ENEGIAK
+615 DNEDLAT
-622 AALILEKGSAIANV
+622 AALVLEKGSAIANV
-636 IVNTQSANAKIT
+636 IVSTQAANAKIG
-648 ANMLAEQAAFNASA
+648 ANMLAEQSAFKASA
-662 AATSLVAPPLSAAFK
+662 AATSLVMPKLAATFTK
-677 GMAVKAGVLGKTRI
+677 MAISAGVLGKKRI

-785 LGD
+785 IGD

>member
-46 VDISQIKSSG
+46 VDISKIKSSG

-126 ALKSIG
+126 ALKAMG
-132 SALIGPLGILVA
+132 SALMGPLGILVA
-144 FQAVIAALDYFSQ
+144 FQAVIAAIDYFSANMNKAKD
-157 GSSVAESKFKD
+157 VMAEMS
-168 LSSEIAASTSELM
+168 A
-181 ILKRAM
+181 
-187 DDENV
+187 
-192 TQSQRIELVEDA
+192 Q
-204 NRKYKNLNV
+204 
-213 SLDENGKLTDA
+213 
-224 SVEAINRKIFALE
+224 
-237 RLARANAIQTAI
+237 
-249 EEEMQKTIT
+249 TIT
-258 AQLEVEELLRES
+258 TNVAKLHLLREALNDNNVALEDQVLALKKAGTEFDELNGFIEGGS
-270 SFESRQE
+270 INLEAFNSQISTMIDRMKEVAFAKAVLKETEEVMQNFVKTVVKGAGPTFGEQVAGLLNPFASGEMLGAARFAKDAAD
-277 FEKYLE
+277 FEKQYSKLYDLLLAKQKDGDGIILE
-283 ASRKATNRSESIELQ
+283 HLFGKES
-298 KKQFGEYTTTRG
+298 K
-310 RQIGAIIKALSVLDE
+310 
-325 TSDLSDKK
+325 
-333 IQDLIKIASKGM
+333 
-345 EEIRDII
+345 
-352 DYQNKGGSSGRIAVL
+352 SGRGKRNAIL

-380 AYKKEALM
+380 SYKKQALM
-388 LEENEIKKM
+388 LEENELEQMKIK
-397 ELSQD
+397 QR
-402 YERQELERR
+402 YEREEIGRR
-411 RDVFLKRQ
+411 RDMFLERQ
-419 EQRKDDFIKKA
+419 KQRYDDFMKKA

-435 RAQAERVWE
+435 RAQATKVWQ
-444 DSQKQAKEEYEEALT
+444 DSQIQADSEYYEALSALGIKHT
-459 AIGVKHAAQRKV
+459 AEKHV

-478 NFAEE
+478 NFAEQ

-493 ADESRF
+493 ADESRL
-499 AALRAGTKAGMLN
+499 ASLRAGTKAGMLN

-517 VGAEDIETQ
+517 VGAEDIEGQ
-526 NQMARDRMAA
+526 NEMARARMEA

-546 RKIENLKRQGYS
+546 RKKQNLLNEGHS
-558 LLEAEQMVAGERHAF
+558 LLEVEQMVAGERHAF

-593 SINQEYISWFAGLGS
+593 SMNQEYISWFAGLGS

-785 LGD
+785 IGN